1 MRIDV
6 HAHYWAQPYIDALV
20 AAGRR
25 DLAFAGQ
32 RDDLDERL
40 AEMDRV
46 DVDVQIFSAIGLN
59 TEVAEADAAA
69 ATCRVINDLYCE
81 IADTYQR
88 RFRGF
93 ASVPLPHVEPA
104 VVEADRALARRGIV
118 GIALPCIAGGEPI
131 DTFTEF
137 WDHLG
142 AKGEQVVI
150 YVHPV
155 GMDSNCHPGLDQFG
169 LNMLLGSSTQTA
181 MAALRVGLTGIT
193 RRHPNLQF
201 IFALCGGT
209 LPFLWD
215 RYERNL
221 RRGIEMSAVAAV
233 GKGMFAWMDDIPFDP
248 EDPMALLRTNVHFDT
263 SVQDIPAAL
272 RLTKETL
279 GVERM
284 MLGSDAIFANLT
296 EAVDTIRGSDDLTD
310 DEKHRILD
318 VNARTLFGFEPTA
331 SAARERPHNHTP
343 TTK

>member
-20 AAGRR
+20 AAGRK

-40 AEMDRV
+40 AEMDRAE
-46 DVDVQIFSAIGLN
+46 VDVQIFSAIGLN
-59 TEVAEADAAA
+59 TEVAEPDAAA
-69 ATCRVINDLYCE
+69 ATCRVINDLYVNL
-81 IADTYQR
+81 ADTYER

-93 ASVPLPHVEPA
+93 ASVPLPHLSQA
-104 VVEADRALARRGIV
+104 ISEADRALAFDDIV
-118 GIALPCIAGGEPI
+118 GIALPCIVGGEPI
-131 DTFTEF
+131 DTLTEF

-142 AKGEQVVI
+142 ARNEQVVV

-169 LNMLLGSSTQTA
+169 LNMLLGSTTQTA

-209 LPFLWD
+209 LPFLWN

-233 GKGMFAWMDDIPFDP
+233 GRTMFAWMDDIPFDAA
-248 EDPMALLRTNVHFDT
+248 DPMALLRQNVHFDT

-272 RLTKETL
+272 QLTKETI
-279 GVERM
+279 GVDRM
-284 MLGSDAIFANLT
+284 LLGSDAIFASLT
-296 EAVDTIRGSDDLTD
+296 EAVDAIVECRDLTA
-310 DEKHRILD
+310 DEKRRILD
-318 VNARTLFGFEPTA
+318 VNAQALLELD
-331 SAARERPHNHTP
+331 
-343 TTK
+343 